1 MDSITEAELI
11 ELKEKYILLPST
23 DDTRFDMLRVIDEL
37 RFARATLKK
46 VGAIEDIHRAAQRVV
61 EEARDDVNRAE
72 DHVYE
77 VEEVAKQ
84 LGVDI

>member
-61 EEARDDVNRAE
+61 EEARQNTWP
-72 DHVYE
+72 
-77 VEEVAKQ
+77 
-84 LGVDI
+84 LG